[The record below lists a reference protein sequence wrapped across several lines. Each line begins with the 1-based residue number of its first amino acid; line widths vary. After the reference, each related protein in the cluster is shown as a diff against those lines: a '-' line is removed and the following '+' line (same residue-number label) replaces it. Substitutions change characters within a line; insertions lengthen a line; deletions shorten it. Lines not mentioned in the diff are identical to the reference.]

1 VAATT
6 SFSPAWAKP
15 AKDRAAAKAVNSKV
29 FFMGGLDFIRV
40 PASWLARDDTD
51 SGIDAEIPFNQVLI
65 TIL

>member
-1 VAATT
+1 
-6 SFSPAWAKP
+6 
-15 AKDRAAAKAVNSKV
+15 
-29 FFMGGLDFIRV
+29 MGGLDFIGV